1 MLYTSL
7 NLDKSLEF
15 ATFCITVVGAVG
27 DDDVVEE
34 TDVHQLAG
42 TGKGLGEV
50 VVHLAGMQT
59 ARGVVVAHGHDGGV
73 GQQGFLHE
81 DADVD
86 QHFADAAVGDALLLD
101 EAVVLV
107 HEQQPEL
114 LDVEVLQHGAHVVV
128 DACCRS

>member
-1 MLYTSL
+1 MV
-7 NLDKSLEF
+7 
-15 ATFCITVVGAVG
+15 AVVGAVG

-50 VVHLAGMQT
+50 VVHLAGVQT

-86 QHFADAAVGDALLLD
+86 QHFADAAVGDALQQLL
-101 EAVVLV
+101 EAVMDGRVPN
-107 HEQQPEL
+107 EKDEL
-114 LDVEVLQHGAHVVV
+114 NNFVSTFCTIILENTTFKDITDTKNLIYKNQHL
-128 DACCRS
+128 R